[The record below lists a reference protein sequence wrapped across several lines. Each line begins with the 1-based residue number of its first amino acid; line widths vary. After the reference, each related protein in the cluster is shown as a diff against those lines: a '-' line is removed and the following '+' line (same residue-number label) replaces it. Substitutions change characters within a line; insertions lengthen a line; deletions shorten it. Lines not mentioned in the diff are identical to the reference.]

1 MWHDEH
7 CVQFNFKF
15 SQCNLLDESTTNLDT
30 PSTRRTK
37 TKKKDQIEEQQ
48 ITQPID
54 VFEENV
60 SLRIPLFILKDKCH
74 FLVR

>member
-15 SQCNLLDESTTNLDT
+15 SQCNLLDESTTNLDI

-37 TKKKDQIEEQQ
+37 TKKKDQIEEQKL
-48 ITQPID
+48 D

-60 SLRIPLFILKDKCH
+60 SLRILLLI
-74 FLVR
+74 